1 MMKTKTEIK
10 KEYMKRTKVGVKSGY
25 FSQKTDGYLD
35 ALAWVLGLSKM
46 EKEKII
52 QDLIEKNRRPA

>member
-1 MMKTKTEIK
+1 MMKIKTEIK

-35 ALAWVLGLSKM
+35 ALAWVGGYQRWKR
-46 EKEKII
+46 I
-52 QDLIEKNRRPA
+52 R